1 MTKLMEGKAGLVT
14 GAGSG
19 IGRASALAFAKQGA
33 KVIVSDISEE
43 AGLETVNLIRE
54 AGGEAEFFKCDVTDE
69 AQVKAMVDQ
78 TVSTYGKLDFAHN
91 NAGFNGQFVP
101 IGEMETSTWDR
112 VIQINLYSMF
122 YCIKHQVNA
131 MLETGGGA
139 IVNTASGAGL
149 IGIANNT
156 PYVAA
161 KFGVVGM
168 TRSAAMDYAKKGIR
182 VNAIA
187 PGSTMTPMMAN
198 AFEQNPGS
206 DFEMS
211 IKAGIPMGVLAEPE
225 DQANA
230 VVWLCSDQAR
240 MVTGI
245 TMPVDG
251 GYLAGK

>member
-112 VIQINLYSMF
+112 VIQINLYSTF

>member
-112 VIQINLYSMF
+112 VIQINLYSTF

-230 VVWLCSDQAR
+230 VVWLCSEQAR